1 MESIGYWIIAINLV
15 GLSAC
20 IIGCSIIM
28 EDKGYSGVL
37 GMLVGFGL
45 GPFGFLLSVL
55 IRDKTKRKTGTVS
68 YFDNYIW
75 KCRCGKTL
83 EFKVNSCN
91 CGGKKED
98 SLEMFCPRNN

>member
-1 MESIGYWIIAINLV
+1 MESIWYWIIAINLV

-37 GMLVGFGL
+37 GMLVGLGL

-55 IRDKTKRKTGTVS
+55 IRDKTKRKTDTVS

-91 CGGKKED
+91 CVYLSDE
-98 SLEMFCPRNN
+98 SLPK